1 MKKIKLKLYTNSY
14 TTSSYVSHIQEDLAE
29 ATEDVSSMR

>member
-14 TTSSYVSHIQEDLAE
+14 TTSSYVSHIQEDLIE
-29 ATEDVSSMR
+29 KML